1 MGFVKATS
9 YVVNNVKQHLSIVS
23 KDLYVVHY
31 VNKIKHS
38 HGVNWSI
45 CQKVPIETNVAN
57 ELGGGTKCMGGE
69 ALLLRSNNIELEVV
83 DPPTLDAQV
92 QLQRSMTK
100 AFAMDDSLQQVCH
113 ET

>member
-1 MGFVKATS
+1 V
-9 YVVNNVKQHLSIVS
+9 
-23 KDLYVVHY
+23 
-31 VNKIKHS
+31 
-38 HGVNWSI
+38 
-45 CQKVPIETNVAN
+45 
-57 ELGGGTKCMGGE
+57 GGE

-92 QLQRSMTK
+92 QFQRSMTK